1 MNSGSVDLFKIT
13 SQLYGPGATQMIAG
27 GTAQTIAGGG
37 TSAEYNKF
45 PGISELVKLT
55 NESLG
60 RSIGRSLED
69 KPPAVEG
76 GDYNPQLSFDATLEK
91 IIMGMNG
98 GARRKKSKRHG
109 GAAKAKA
116 RKNDYLSEP
125 IESNKSKGQ
134 IILPVADLAYCGD
147 KDDEYHKFLYD
158 MMLYWRITRLS
169 SSTIVVIPP
178 DDILK
183 KHREDF
189 LDYCEKEKIETNSI
203 KAEEAVSS
211 DTFAFWRNYIFS
223 IYISS
228 KDCEYRI
235 DPTQNGGPNA
245 YPNSTKQVLGVKFK
259 RVNLNSYVWFFVYN
273 PDEDCFYMYPNE
285 DIKKE
290 NGIKLKFI
298 GYAKQGRYLFQANKE
313 IPDNGLNRLDMKS
326 MRVSQ
331 ISDMFMNGGA
341 INGGADE
348 EESDDDSDDDSD
360 EGQVMEGGTKFTRAH
375 TSKYYKPIANL
386 VENWKK
392 YGLQAGSEISLGEM
406 YSTAPSRVRDNLSG
420 NIIHSAILC
429 ALDGIN
435 PGKFRKL
442 PQVNASYYDHEDRLV
457 LNPKQSLEEFMK
469 SVSSQYPQGTRKN
482 IVKAD
487 VIYSL
492 INGGVNPELA
502 FNALDGD
509 CRGTMTKTLTRCL
522 RERPFEYFEAKA
534 HVPIF
539 CSQQSNDDAIKTIIE
554 GGCKNCCKNCGNENC
569 PGCSPEKQTKDKQE
583 ETQTEKQ
590 TETQEKS
597 SSDSDDE
604 NENDKK
610 PEQEEESENDSDSSS
625 DDENEND
632 TQQMTG
638 GKMSKLKKFF

>member
-1 MNSGSVDLFKIT
+1 
-13 SQLYGPGATQMIAG
+13 
-27 GTAQTIAGGG
+27 
-37 TSAEYNKF
+37 
-45 PGISELVKLT
+45 
-55 NESLG
+55 
-60 RSIGRSLED
+60 
-69 KPPAVEG
+69 
-76 GDYNPQLSFDATLEK
+76 
-91 IIMGMNG
+91 
-98 GARRKKSKRHG
+98 
-109 GAAKAKA
+109 
-116 RKNDYLSEP
+116 
-125 IESNKSKGQ
+125 
-134 IILPVADLAYCGD
+134 
-147 KDDEYHKFLYD
+147 
-158 MMLYWRITRLS
+158 
-169 SSTIVVIPP
+169 
-178 DDILK
+178 
-183 KHREDF
+183 
-189 LDYCEKEKIETNSI
+189 
-203 KAEEAVSS
+203 
-211 DTFAFWRNYIFS
+211 
-223 IYISS
+223 
-228 KDCEYRI
+228 
-235 DPTQNGGPNA
+235 
-245 YPNSTKQVLGVKFK
+245 
-259 RVNLNSYVWFFVYN
+259 
-273 PDEDCFYMYPNE
+273 MYPNE

-331 ISDMFMNGGA
+331 ISDMFMNGGR
-341 INGGADE
+341 NDE
-348 EESDDDSDDDSD
+348 EESDDDSD
-360 EGQVMEGGTKFTRAH
+360 EGQLMEGGTRFTRAH

-442 PQVNASYYDHEDRLV
+442 PQVNASYYDHEDRLI

-492 INGGVNPELA
+492 IYGGVNPELA

-522 RERPFEYFEAKA
+522 RERPFEYFEAKS

-539 CSQQSNDDAIKTIIE
+539 FSQQSNDDAMRTIIE
-554 GGCKNCCKNCGNENC
+554 GGCKNCGNENC
-569 PGCSPEKQTKDKQE
+569 PGCSPEKQTKDKS
-583 ETQTEKQ
+583 ETQTEDKS
-590 TETQEKS
+590 ETQIKDKSEDKYENS

-604 NENDKK
+604 DEKK
-610 PEQEEESENDSDSSS
+610 VEQEEESENDSDSSS
-625 DDENEND
+625 DDND
-632 TQQMTG
+632 ESDAQQMTG